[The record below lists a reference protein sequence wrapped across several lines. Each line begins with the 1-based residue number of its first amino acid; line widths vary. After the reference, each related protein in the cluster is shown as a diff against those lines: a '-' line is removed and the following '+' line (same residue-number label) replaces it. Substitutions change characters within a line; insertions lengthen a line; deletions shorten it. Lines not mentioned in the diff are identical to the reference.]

1 MSAHRRP
8 AELQRSASILASVLL
23 TLLVPLGL
31 AAQQPGGPPGNGAG
45 QGGERPGGRGGQQP
59 QGPKPYKEVVTDKAV
74 SDTGVFIIHRIGDQL
89 LFEIPRAQL
98 DKEFL
103 LVGDLAGAQAG
114 TGYAGVVSMSRVVRW
129 QRMGNRVLLRN
140 VGYDIVADSTTT
152 VSRAVRNNNV
162 EPIIMAFDVAAYNA
176 DSNPVIDVSKLFT
189 TDVPEMAVS
198 RGAGGGGAP
207 GLGGGRGR
215 RFDTARSLIEQ
226 ARAFPTNLNVRA
238 LQTWSSDSVP
248 ADRSLGTITEVAQY
262 SMVALPDTLAQR
274 RLCDNRVGFFS
285 TDQIDYGTDED
296 RAAHRCYIDRW
307 RLVPK
312 DPGAPVSDPVKPIVF
327 YIDPGTP
334 AKWVPWLIKGVQDW
348 QPAFRYAG
356 FSNAIIA
363 KPAPTHDQ
371 DPNFSM
377 DDARFS
383 YVRWLPST
391 VENAFGPH
399 IADPRT
405 GEILQSSIGY
415 YHNVMNLIRD
425 WYFVQVGPD
434 DPAAATLPLPD
445 SLMGR
450 MLEYVV
456 AHEVGHTLG
465 FPHNFHASA
474 TMPVDSLRSPSYTR
488 RWGDTPSIM
497 DYARFNYVAQP
508 GDGAALIPTISVY
521 DSFAVNWGYRRVP
534 GATTPEAER
543 PFLDSLARQQ
553 DANPMLR
560 FGDLDG
566 IDPNSQRE
574 AVGDD
579 PVRATTFGVM
589 NLKRVMKM
597 LIPATTANKLE
608 DYSDL
613 AEMYER
619 TIGQFQFELS
629 DVMTEVGGVYRH
641 EKYPDQPG
649 VIHTPVPRATQ
660 AGAVRYLGDAIFTT
674 PAWLYDPEILRRIQS
689 SGFAD
694 RLLTLQKFVLNGL
707 FDDGRLGR
715 LADQAASATAAAPAY
730 TIADLLGDTRRSIF
744 SELRPGR
751 VAVDGYRRNLQRAW
765 VDLLNDKLNP
775 PPAQPRPGGF
785 QRPGFVPPVMPGD
798 AKALMRAEL
807 TDLDTA
813 IRRAQP
819 RAADRE
825 TRAHL
830 ADLRYRIGRALNP
843 PK

>member
-1 MSAHRRP
+1 MSVRP
-8 AELQRSASILASVLL
+8 TSPAAALL
-23 TLLVPLGL
+23 CLSFAAAPLLV
-31 AAQQPGGPPGNGAG
+31 AQQPGGA
-45 QGGERPGGRGGQQP
+45 PGGARPEGRGQQN
-59 QGPKPYKEVVTDKAV
+59 QGPKPYREVVTDKAV
-74 SDTGVFIIHRIGDQL
+74 SDTGVFLIHRIGDQL

-98 DKEFL
+98 DRQFL
-103 LVGDLAGAQAG
+103 LVGDLAGAQDG
-114 TGYAGVVSMSRVVRW
+114 TGYAGVVTVSRVVRW
-129 QRMGNRVLLRN
+129 ERLGNRVLLRN
-140 VGYDIVADSTTT
+140 VGYDMVADSNTT
-152 VSRAVRNNNV
+152 VSRAVRVNNV

-189 TDVPEMAVS
+189 TDVPELAVT

-207 GLGGGRGR
+207 GVGGGRGR
-215 RFDTARSLIEQ
+215 HFDPARSLIE
-226 ARAFPTNLNVRA
+226 AAHVFPTNLNVRA
-238 LQTWSSDSVP
+238 LQTWASDSVP
-248 ADRSLGTITEVAQY
+248 QGRGLGTITEVAQY
-262 SMVALPDTLAQR
+262 SMVALPDTLASR

-285 TDQIDYGTDED
+285 TEQVDYGTNEQ

-307 RLVPK
+307 RLVPRN
-312 DPGAPVSDPVKPIVF
+312 PGAAVSDPVKPIVF

-334 AKWVPWLIKGVQDW
+334 AKWVPWLIKGVEDW

-356 FSNAIIA
+356 FSNAIVA
-363 KPAPTHDQ
+363 KPAPTHAQ

-377 DDARFS
+377 DDARYS

-399 IADPRT
+399 ISDPRT

-415 YHNVMNLIRD
+415 YHNVMNLLRD
-425 WYFVQVGPD
+425 WYFVQVAPD
-434 DPAAATLPLPD
+434 DPRAAVLPLPD

-450 MLEYVV
+450 LLEYVV

-465 FPHNFHASA
+465 FPHNFRASA
-474 TMPVDSLRSPSYTR
+474 SMPVDSLRSPGYTK

-534 GATTPEAER
+534 GATTAESER

-589 NLKRVMKM
+589 NLKRVMGM
-597 LIPATTANKLE
+597 LLAATTGDKLD
-608 DYSDL
+608 DYTDL
-613 AEMYER
+613 DEMYGQVF
-619 TIGQFQFELS
+619 GQFQFELS

-641 EKYPDQPG
+641 EKYPDQAG
-649 VIHTPVPRATQ
+649 VIHTTVPRATQ
-660 AGAVRYLGDAIFTT
+660 AGAVRYLDEAVFTT
-674 PAWLYDPEILRRIQS
+674 PLWLYDAQILRRIEPT
-689 SGFAD
+689 GFAN
-694 RLLTLQKFVLNGL
+694 RLLRLQQCVLHGL
-707 FDDGRLGR
+707 FDDSRLDR
-715 LADQAASATAAAPAY
+715 LADEAASATSAAPAY
-730 TIADLLGDTRRSIF
+730 TIADLLGDTRRSVF
-744 SELRPGR
+744 SELSGR
-751 VAVDGYRRNLQRAW
+751 RVSVDEYRRDLQRAW
-765 VDLLNDKLNP
+765 VDLMNAKLNP
-775 PPAQPRPGGF
+775 PPAAPGRPMF
-785 QRPGFVPPVMPGD
+785 QRPGFTPPPPAPGD
-798 AKALMRAEL
+798 AKALIRAEL

-813 IRRAQP
+813 IRLAQP

>member
-1 MSAHRRP
+1 MSAHGRVP
-8 AELQRSASILASVLL
+8 LVSFLL
-23 TLLVPLGL
+23 TAVVPLTL
-31 AAQQPGGPPGNGAG
+31 AAQQPGAPPGGGAG
-45 QGGERPGGRGGQQP
+45 QGGERPGGRGMQQN

-98 DKEFL
+98 DQEFL
-103 LVGDLAGAQAG
+103 LVGDLAGAQDG

-140 VGYDIVADSTTT
+140 VGYNIVADSTTT
-152 VSRAVRNNNV
+152 VSRAVRLNNV

-189 TDVPEMAVS
+189 TDVPEMSV
-198 RGAGGGGAP
+198 AGRGAP
-207 GLGGGRGR
+207 GAGPGGGRGR
-215 RFDTARSLIEQ
+215 HFDTARSLIEQ
-226 ARAFPTNLNVRA
+226 AKVFPTNLNVRA

-248 ADRSLGTITEVAQY
+248 EDRSLGTITEVAQY
-262 SMVALPDTLAQR
+262 SMVALPDMLAPR

-285 TDQIDYGTDED
+285 TEQIDYGTAED

-312 DPGAPVSDPVKPIVF
+312 DPTAAVSDPVKPIVF

-334 AKWVPWLIKGVQDW
+334 AKWVPWLIKGVEDW

-356 FSNAIIA
+356 FSHAIIA
-363 KPAPTHDQ
+363 KPAPTHEQ

-377 DDARFS
+377 DDVRFS

-399 IADPRT
+399 ISDPRT

-425 WYFVQVGPD
+425 WYFVQVAPD
-434 DPAAATLPLPD
+434 DPRTVTLPLPD

-465 FPHNFHASA
+465 FPHNFRASA
-474 TMPVDSLRSPSYTR
+474 SMPVDSLRSPGYTK

-521 DSFAVNWGYRRVP
+521 DSFAVNWGYRRFP

-608 DYSDL
+608 DYADL

-619 TIGQFQFELS
+619 TIGQYQFELS

-641 EKYPDQPG
+641 EKYPDQSG

-660 AGAVRYLGDAIFTT
+660 AGAVKYLDDNIFAT
-674 PAWLYDPEILRRIQS
+674 PMWLYDPEILRRIQP

-694 RLLTLQKFVLNGL
+694 RLLTLQRFVLNGL

-715 LADQAASATAAAPAY
+715 LADQAATATAAAPAY
-730 TIADLLGDTRRSIF
+730 TIADLLGDTRRSVF
-744 SELRPGR
+744 SELGAGR
-751 VAVDGYRRNLQRAW
+751 VAVDEYRRNLQRAW
-765 VDLLNDKLNP
+765 VDLVNDKLNP
-775 PPAQPRPGGF
+775 PPAPPRPAGF
-785 QRPGFVPPVMPGD
+785 QRPGFVPPVLPGD
-798 AKALMRAEL
+798 ARALMRAEL
-807 TDLDTA
+807 TDLDA
-813 IRRAQP
+813 AVRRAQP
-819 RAADRE
+819 RAANRE

-830 ADLRYRIGRALNP
+830 ADLRYRIDRALNP